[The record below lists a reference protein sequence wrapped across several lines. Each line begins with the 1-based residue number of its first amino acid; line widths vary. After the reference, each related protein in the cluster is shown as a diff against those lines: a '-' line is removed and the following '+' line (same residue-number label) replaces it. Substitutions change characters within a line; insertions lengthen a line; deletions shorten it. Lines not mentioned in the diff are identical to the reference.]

1 MNVILPDFSARL
13 KALRKEKRLT
23 QRQMAELLA
32 CAERHYQKIEYGEVN
47 LPTLDLMLLADYFE
61 VSADYL
67 LGRTDRREVNGL

>member
-32 CAERHYQKIEYGEVN
+32 CTERHYQKIEYGEVN

-61 VSADYL
+61 VSADYP